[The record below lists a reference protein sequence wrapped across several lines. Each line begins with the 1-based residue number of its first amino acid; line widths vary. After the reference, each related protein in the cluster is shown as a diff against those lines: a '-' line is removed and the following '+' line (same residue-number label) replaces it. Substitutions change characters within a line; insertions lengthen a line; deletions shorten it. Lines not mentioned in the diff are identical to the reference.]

1 MIILPIVMLDIYV
14 YGMVNNMEMTWEE
27 CQKQYNKLCWKL
39 ANKYKNSKLEPDERY
54 NLALFGLWK
63 AYQSYDEER
72 GASFMTYANNVIYQV
87 FNLEYRDNN
96 AKKRQHD
103 VHLDINH
110 TDDDGNRFEEILE
123 DKNEFGYAHRE
134 RIYEY
139 LCEFEKVADK
149 DGLMFID
156 KINGMKISDILIK
169 YDYSTRSAYAHIKRG
184 REKFIKYLER
194 KDVLL

>member
-1 MIILPIVMLDIYV
+1 
-14 YGMVNNMEMTWEE
+14 MV
-27 CQKQYNKLCWKL
+27 
-39 ANKYKNSKLEPDERY
+39 NKYKNIKLEPDERY

-72 GASFMTYANNVIYQV
+72 GAAFMTHATNVIYQV
-87 FNLEYRDNN
+87 FNLAYRDSN
-96 AKKRQHD
+96 AKKRQHEI
-103 VHLDINH
+103 HLDINH
-110 TDDDGNRFEEILE
+110 VDNDGNRFEDILE

-139 LCEFEKVADK
+139 LCEFEKITDK

-156 KINGMKISDILIK
+156 KINGMKAEDIQAK
-169 YDYSTRSAYAHIKRG
+169 YNYSKRTVYTHIKKG
-184 REKFIKYLER
+184 QEKFIHYLEE

>member
-1 MIILPIVMLDIYV
+1 MLDIYV
-14 YGMVNNMEMTWEE
+14 YGTVNKMEMSWEE
-27 CQKQYNKLCWKL
+27 CQKQYSRLCWKV
-39 ANKYKNSKLEPDERY
+39 ANKYKNLKLEPDEAY

-63 AYQSYDEER
+63 AYQSYDEKR
-72 GASFMTYANNVIYQV
+72 GASFMTHANNVIYQV
-87 FNLEYRDNN
+87 FNLEYRDSN

-134 RIYEY
+134 RVYDY
-139 LCEFEKVADK
+139 LCEFERIADK

-156 KINGMKISDILIK
+156 KINGMKVDDIMVK
-169 YDYSTRSAYAHIKRG
+169 YNYSKRTAYTHIEHG
-184 REKFIKYLER
+184 RNKFIGYLER

>member
-1 MIILPIVMLDIYV
+1 MFVIYV
-14 YGMVNNMEMTWEE
+14 YGMVNKMEMTWEE
-27 CQKQYNKLCWKL
+27 CQKQYNNLCWKV
-39 ANKYKNSKLEPDERY
+39 ANKYKNLKLEPDEAY

-63 AYQSYDEER
+63 AYQSYDDSR
-72 GASFMTYANNVIYQV
+72 GASFMTHATNVIYQV
-87 FNLEYRDNN
+87 FNLEYRDSN

-103 VHLDINH
+103 IHLDINH

-139 LCEFEKVADK
+139 MCEFEKIADK

-156 KINGMKISDILIK
+156 KINGMKVDDIEVK
-169 YDYSTRSAYAHIKRG
+169 YNYSKRSAYTHIKQG
-184 REKFIKYLER
+184 QQKFIHYLER

>member
-1 MIILPIVMLDIYV
+1 MLDIYA

-39 ANKYKNSKLEPDERY
+39 ANKYKNLKLEPEERY

-63 AYQSYDEER
+63 AFQSYDDSR
-72 GASFMTYANNVIYQV
+72 GASFMTHANNVIYQV

-156 KINGMKISDILIK
+156 KLNGMKISDIIIK
-169 YDYSTRSAYAHIKRG
+169 YGYSIRSSYAHIQRG
-184 REKFIKYLER
+184 REKFIAYLER